1 MTTAAFVNFIMEN
14 GISVIGIILI
24 LLFAIF
30 SFILNVVFPAINAN
44 SKKKT
49 RHQH

>member
-1 MTTAAFVNFIMEN
+1 MSAATFVNFIMEN
-14 GISVIGIILI
+14 GISIIGIILI
-24 LLFAIF
+24 LMFAVF
-30 SFILNVVFPAINAN
+30 SFILNVVFPSINAS